1 MDTPPHSIDSEIN
14 ELIDRYAKRLNQDNK
29 NMERIKK
36 FYNDDESFD
45 LLMEKIIEKDL
56 KRFEKFIQ
64 TKPWI
69 PNVENNLPN
78 SWRALYVVLDIVQN
92 EGEEVPPFDF
102 LTRSLPSRTIMYHG
116 WTFSWVHGEGTLISI
131 FNRNDELVYRF

>member
-1 MDTPPHSIDSEIN
+1 MDVLPHSTLN
-14 ELIDRYAKRLNQDNK
+14 ELIDRYAERLNQDNK

-36 FYNDDESFD
+36 FYNDDKSFD

-69 PNVENNLPN
+69 PNIENNLPN